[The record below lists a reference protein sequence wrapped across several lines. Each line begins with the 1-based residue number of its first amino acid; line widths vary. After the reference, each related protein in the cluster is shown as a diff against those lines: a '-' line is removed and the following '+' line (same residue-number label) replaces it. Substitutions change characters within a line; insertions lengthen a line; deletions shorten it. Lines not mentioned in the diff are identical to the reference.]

1 MSIAEFYIENG
12 LGEDYGIDDWL
23 RDQHD
28 SLDGFGVGSVHRSR
42 SGRGGSGGRGGSSGR
57 GGSGG
62 SFACSACGKVKP
74 AGSFSKNQLT
84 KGAKRRCV
92 ACVPGK
98 PPNLVAGSKRPAECP
113 PKPSQPAK
121 RPAQDAAEFEG
132 CSADIPRDERLA
144 RLRSILGDREP
155 LKSYDAD
162 FPSVYGD
169 QGFSMDK
176 ATTDIPE
183 DWSERAA
190 LAKALVDYGEAVN
203 WSKKTGYWKIE
214 CSGKPCGPPV
224 VADLVTLATKSG
236 DRYSQETAVNTHATR
251 MLMLKGLM
259 YRQDLISGNPAQA
272 GPGLYGFRDPPLV
285 KYARAGSA
293 AMVALMIEFGANLE
307 QCLMW
312 NEDHDYKD
320 YNWRGDTALI
330 AAAKEG
336 HDDVCSVLLARGAN
350 PRHTSMYDED
360 CSDNG
365 AAAAARRCGK
375 TQTAA
380 LIDSFSPSAP
390 AVCQIVTALL
400 ATAHEAAQ
408 TLRQTPRAVEFSPSF
423 VQGPQNSSS
432 AGMRGSAVANPDAS
446 RSVETDAQKEAGLR
460 ARLLVSQLTPL
471 FKQVTPEV
479 CEELMSKLDEAYDDA
494 CEDADDKPGGGGSGG
509 SGYGGGYGG
518 YGGYGYGG
526 HDHYGAFAMMNMG
539 GAGGNNSSGGRG
551 RFARKLTTAVEQTP
565 GRLGALCRGSYVIVV
580 ACGCPPAYPRAE
592 IGFRFCN
599 CHVAIF
605 WKDHEDLL
613 HRDCE
618 EMFKADLGHVI
629 EELVPFAGGSYSE
642 DSDAGSAPPAT
653 DLAANVVDERV
664 AELAHLDMLRSEFWS
679 GVRIFLEAANTGVDP
694 EEDDLPACFTHF
706 MRAATRGTV
715 VHLQEQG
722 DSAARTAIAALGG
735 NWPAGTQPPSLKW

>member
-1 MSIAEFYIENG
+1 MSTEAEPTC
-12 LGEDYGIDDWL
+12 
-23 RDQHD
+23 QAT
-28 SLDGFGVGSVHRSR
+28 RSR
-42 SGRGGSGGRGGSSGR
+42 
-57 GGSGG
+57 
-62 SFACSACGKVKP
+62 A
-74 AGSFSKNQLT
+74 
-84 KGAKRRCV
+84 
-92 ACVPGK
+92 
-98 PPNLVAGSKRPAECP
+98 NLPT
-113 PKPSQPAK
+113 
-121 RPAQDAAEFEG
+121 DFEG

-203 WSKKTGYWKIE
+203 WSKKTGDWKIE

-259 YRQDLISGNPAQA
+259 YRQDLISGNPTQA

-312 NEDHDYKD
+312 KEDHVYKEYD
-320 YNWRGDTALI
+320 WRGDTALI

-408 TLRQTPRAVEFSPSF
+408 TFRQTPRAVEFSPLSF
-423 VQGPQNSSS
+423 WAPKT
-432 AGMRGSAVANPDAS
+432 AR
-446 RSVETDAQKEAGLR
+446 AQ
-460 ARLLVSQLTPL
+460 
-471 FKQVTPEV
+471 
-479 CEELMSKLDEAYDDA
+479 A
-494 CEDADDKPGGGGSGG
+494 C
-509 SGYGGGYGG
+509 
-518 YGGYGYGG
+518 
-526 HDHYGAFAMMNMG
+526 
-539 GAGGNNSSGGRG
+539 
-551 RFARKLTTAVEQTP
+551 
-565 GRLGALCRGSYVIVV
+565 
-580 ACGCPPAYPRAE
+580 
-592 IGFRFCN
+592 
-599 CHVAIF
+599 
-605 WKDHEDLL
+605 
-613 HRDCE
+613 
-618 EMFKADLGHVI
+618 
-629 EELVPFAGGSYSE
+629 
-642 DSDAGSAPPAT
+642 
-653 DLAANVVDERV
+653 
-664 AELAHLDMLRSEFWS
+664 
-679 GVRIFLEAANTGVDP
+679 
-694 EEDDLPACFTHF
+694 
-706 MRAATRGTV
+706 
-715 VHLQEQG
+715 
-722 DSAARTAIAALGG
+722 AARPSPT
-735 NWPAGTQPPSLKW
+735 PTQVGLLRRTHKRRRGCVHVSL